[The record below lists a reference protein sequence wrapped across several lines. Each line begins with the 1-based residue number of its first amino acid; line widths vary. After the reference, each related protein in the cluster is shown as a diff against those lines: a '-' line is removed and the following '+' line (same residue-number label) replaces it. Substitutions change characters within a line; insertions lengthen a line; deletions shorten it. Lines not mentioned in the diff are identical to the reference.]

1 LAFSRTLKSSGKRLI
16 ENERHPSWVSFVAIF
31 LPVFPDFRVSRQPEA
46 GAFAPAFLLDEETP
60 FRREHFGAPRRV

>member
-31 LPVFPDFRVSRQPEA
+31 LPVFPDFRVSRQPA
-46 GAFAPAFLLDEETP
+46 SGRPNMGRPDV
-60 FRREHFGAPRRV
+60 FRVKAISSF